1 VAMTNKLVYFA
12 TMAQSVEKQRS
23 RFGIFRLSLLLINII
38 AALLLL
44 VVQIAPQI
52 SPKQFWLLELMA
64 YSYPFLLLIN
74 IGFIIYWGIFRNKFA
89 LISLFIIIIGYDKL
103 QLFYRPSFLV
113 FEEPVAKNSIKV
125 MSYNVRLFDL
135 YNWSGNTK
143 TRSKI
148 FDLLSKETPD
158 ITCFQEYYHSDKP
171 DFSNNDTLNKIL
183 KSPYRQV
190 EYGLTLY
197 NDYHWGLAT
206 YSKYPVINKG
216 LIFFKPGSTNFGM
229 FCDVLYKGDTIRIYN
244 VHLQSNHFKKRDYE
258 FMANPDSG
266 SNEDMLRGAL
276 SIMKHLKKGVLKRT
290 EQVDE
295 LRAHIESCEHP
306 AIICGDFND
315 PPYSYAY
322 NKICH
327 NFSDCFIE
335 KGKGFGIS
343 YNGSFLPYRIDY
355 ILHSDYF
362 ECLKYSMIRKKLSDH
377 YPVIVTL
384 KTRNK
389 QN

>member
-1 VAMTNKLVYFA
+1 M
-12 TMAQSVEKQRS
+12 
-23 RFGIFRLSLLLINII
+23 I
-38 AALLLL
+38 AAIILL
-44 VVQIAPQI
+44 VVQIIPRF
-52 SPKQFWLLELMA
+52 SPKSFWFFEPIA
-64 YSYPFLLLIN
+64 YTYPFLLIIN
-74 IGFIIYWGIFRNKFA
+74 IGFIIYWGLLRNRYAF
-89 LISLFIIIIGYDKL
+89 ISLFIIILGYDKL
-103 QLFYRPSFLV
+103 ELFYRPSFLV

-135 YNWSGNTK
+135 YNWSGNK
-143 TRSKI
+143 QTRSKI

-171 DFSNNDTLNKIL
+171 DFSNNDTLNQIL

-197 NDYHWGLAT
+197 NDFHWGLAT
-206 YSKYPVINKG
+206 YSRYPIVNKG
-216 LIFFKPGSTNFGM
+216 LLFFNEGSTNFGM
-229 FCDVLYKGDTIRIYN
+229 FCDILYKGDTVRVYN
-244 VHLQSNHFKKRDYE
+244 VHLQSNHFKKKDYE
-258 FMANPDSG
+258 FIANPDSG
-266 SNEDMLRGAL
+266 SKEDMMNGAL
-276 SIMKHLKKGVLKRT
+276 SIIKHIKKGVIKRT

-295 LRAHIESCEHP
+295 LTTHIETCKYP
-306 AIICGDFND
+306 VLVCGDFND

-322 NKICH
+322 NSISH
-327 NFSDCFIE
+327 NLKDCFTE

-355 ILHSDYF
+355 ILHSNYF

-384 KTRNK
+384 KTNHK
-389 QN
+389 E

>member
-1 VAMTNKLVYFA
+1 M
-12 TMAQSVEKQRS
+12 SEIEEKIDKRS
-23 RFGIFRLSLLLINII
+23 GFFRRSILLLNII
-38 AALLLL
+38 AAILLLI
-44 VVQIAPQI
+44 VQIAPQI

-74 IGFIIYWGIFRNKFA
+74 IGLILYWTLLWNKFA
-89 LISLFIIIIGYDKL
+89 LISLFIIILGYDKI

-113 FEEPVAKNSIKV
+113 FEEPVTTNSIKV

-148 FDLLSKETPD
+148 FELLSKETPD
-158 ITCFQEYYHSDKP
+158 ITCFQEYFHSDKP

-183 KSPYRQV
+183 RSPYRQI
-190 EYGLTLY
+190 EYGITLY
-197 NDYHWGLAT
+197 KDFHWGLAT
-206 YSKYPVINKG
+206 YSKYPVINQG
-216 LIFFKPGSTNFGM
+216 LVFFKPGSTNFGM
-229 FCDVLYKGDTIRIYN
+229 YCDVLYKGDTLRIYN
-244 VHLQSNHFKKRDYE
+244 VHLQSNHFKKSDYE

-266 SNEDMLRGAL
+266 SNEDMLRSAL
-276 SIMKHLKKGVLKRT
+276 SIVKHLKKGVLKRT

-295 LRAHIESCEHP
+295 LRTHIENCKYP
-306 AIICGDFND
+306 VIICGDFND

-322 NKICH
+322 NKISH
-327 NFSDCFIE
+327 DFSDCYVE

-355 ILHSDYF
+355 ILHSNYF
-362 ECLKYSMIRKKLSDH
+362 QCLKYSMIRKKLSDH
-377 YPVIVTL
+377 FPVIVTL
-384 KTRNK
+384 KTNNK
-389 QN
+389 